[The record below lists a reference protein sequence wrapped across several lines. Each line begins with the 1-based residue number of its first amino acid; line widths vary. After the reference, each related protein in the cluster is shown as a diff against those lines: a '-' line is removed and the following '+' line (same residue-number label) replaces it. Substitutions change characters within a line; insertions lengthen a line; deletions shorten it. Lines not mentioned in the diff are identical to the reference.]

1 VGKILIT
8 GAGGFVGGYIARY
21 LQENGYDVTGVVH
34 HSTGKQDFPVYV
46 ADLAHSLDVEEH
58 FDVIV
63 HAAGER
69 PLRRGEHHAYKHQDV
84 QSFKQN
90 NIDSMSTVLAFAER
104 KKVKRIIYLS
114 SIGVYG
120 EFHKTIIDEQADIIN
135 PDTYGVTKYVAECLL
150 RDKKSI
156 DKIILRMPGIIGP
169 FAQDVWFTNVIDKM
183 RRDEDIT
190 IFSPDFQTKNF
201 VWLNDLAKFIDHLI
215 KMDYWKY
222 DILNLA
228 CSQSA
233 SVREIVT
240 EMKRLTGSSSKI
252 IVDNSVRAPF
262 CLDSQ
267 RAVELGYRSLD
278 PLGIVRAFI
287 GGTR

>member
-1 VGKILIT
+1 MGKILIT

-34 HSTGKQDFPVYV
+34 HSMGKQDFPVYV

-90 NIDSMSTVLAFAER
+90 NIDSMSNVLAFAER

-114 SIGVYG
+114 SIGIYG

-156 DKIILRMPGIIGP
+156 DKIILRMPGIVGP
-169 FAQDVWFTNVIDKM
+169 SAQDVWFTNVIEKM
-183 RRDEDIT
+183 KRNEDIT

-201 VWLNDLAKFIDHLI
+201 VWLDDLAKFVDKLI
-215 KMDYWKY
+215 QTKQWKY
-222 DILNLA
+222 DVLNLA
-228 CSQSA
+228 CKQSA

-240 EMKRLTGSSSKI
+240 EMKRVTGSLSAI
-252 IVDNSVRAPF
+252 IVDNSMRQPF
-262 CLDSQ
+262 CLDNS
-267 RAVELGYRSLD
+267 RALAMGYEGISPLD
-278 PLGIVRAFI
+278 IVRKFVSEK
-287 GGTR
+287 

>member
-34 HSTGKQDFPVYV
+34 HSMGKQDFPVYV

-90 NIDSMSTVLAFAER
+90 NIDSMSNVLAFAER

-114 SIGVYG
+114 SIGIYG

-156 DKIILRMPGIIGP
+156 DKIILRMPGIVGP
-169 FAQDVWFTNVIDKM
+169 SAQDVWFTNVIEKM
-183 RRDEDIT
+183 KRNEDIT

-201 VWLNDLAKFIDHLI
+201 VWLDDLAKFVDKLI
-215 KMDYWKY
+215 QTKQWKY
-222 DILNLA
+222 DVLNLA
-228 CSQSA
+228 CKQSA

-240 EMKRLTGSSSKI
+240 EMKRVTGSLSAI
-252 IVDNSVRAPF
+252 IVDNSMRQPF
-262 CLDSQ
+262 CLDNS
-267 RAVELGYRSLD
+267 RALAMGYEGISPLD
-278 PLGIVRAFI
+278 IVRKFVSEK
-287 GGTR
+287 